1 MTALHHIL
9 VAVAYT
15 LVAAAIAIS
24 IPLFLPRVGPDA
36 GVVIGGVVLIG
47 SALLHEVFARQE
59 GDARQIAEI
68 DRLTGDIRGAYSALD
83 LAGAEIER
91 LKKAVKSGLVAGGGS
106 NPGHDVDSV
115 IAEVKVLQGLVQQL
129 SELRSVARPADNV
142 ETDEASEA
150 EIDAV
155 L

>member
-24 IPLFLPRVGPDA
+24 IPVFLPRVGHDA

-59 GDARQIAEI
+59 GDARRIAEI

-91 LKKAVKSGLVAGGGS
+91 LKKAIKSGLVAGAGS
-106 NPGHDVDSV
+106 TAGHDVDS
-115 IAEVKVLQGLVQQL
+115 
-129 SELRSVARPADNV
+129 
-142 ETDEASEA
+142 ASA
-150 EIDAV
+150 AFV
-155 L
+155 WCGP